1 MDARTKAY
9 RDSGYVSLPQFIPR
23 EVTIAFLAR
32 MQHDLA
38 AQGLSFDRF
47 SQQGPLLTRAAPEL
61 YSHHYRPLMNLH
73 WGMTPIV
80 TELVGLPLLPS
91 YAYFRLYHEGD
102 ICKVHGD
109 RLSCE
114 HSLSL
119 TLAYSDDKPWALE
132 LSPVAIDKPYER
144 ADLQFRPDEKASG
157 VAMEAGDAVL
167 YQGVHHHHGRTTPN
181 PNRWS
186 AHAFLHWVARDGPY
200 ADNAFDGQP
209 VPETVT
215 L

>member
-1 MDARTKAY
+1 MDPRTQAY
-9 RDSGYVSLPQFIPR
+9 FENGYVSLSQFLPR

-32 MQHDLA
+32 MKHDLA
-38 AQGLSFDRF
+38 AQGLSLERF
-47 SQQGPLLTRAAPEL
+47 NQQGPLLRRPAAEL
-61 YSHHYRPLMNLH
+61 YGHHYRPLANLH
-73 WGMTPIV
+73 WGMTPAV
-80 TELVGLPLLPS
+80 TELVGKPLLPS
-91 YAYFRLYHEGD
+91 YAYFRLYREGD

-109 RLSCE
+109 RHACE

-132 LSPVAIDKPYER
+132 FSPVRIDKPYER
-144 ADLQFRPDEKASG
+144 ADDQFRPEEQASS

-181 PNRWS
+181 PNKWS
-186 AHAFLHWVARDGPY
+186 AHAFLHWVDRDGPY
-200 ADNAFDGQP
+200 ADHAFDGQK
-209 VPETVT
+209 VPATVT